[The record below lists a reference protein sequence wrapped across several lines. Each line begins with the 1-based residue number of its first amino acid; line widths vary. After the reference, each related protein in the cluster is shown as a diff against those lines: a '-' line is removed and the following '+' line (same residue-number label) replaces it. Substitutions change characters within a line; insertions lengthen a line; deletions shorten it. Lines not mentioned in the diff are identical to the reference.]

1 MLCSNDS
8 LLFFFKFLA
17 SFEGR
22 KEILWMFQGFLEVRK
37 TVSELTCEHLRV
49 LNIFQPDNAHIYV
62 SSYSCLVT
70 YRWTSISRTCWDW
83 INTSRYPWVWEIEV
97 WILYHCYTNTVYL
110 FMLEI
115 NLLHNG
121 SYFNSWV
128 ENIFYTF
135 VFA

>member
-8 LLFFFKFLA
+8 LLKFLA

-62 SSYSCLVT
+62 CCTVILQLIASAASSNDNACVEKRVT
-70 YRWTSISRTCWDW
+70 
-83 INTSRYPWVWEIEV
+83 
-97 WILYHCYTNTVYL
+97 
-110 FMLEI
+110 
-115 NLLHNG
+115 
-121 SYFNSWV
+121 
-128 ENIFYTF
+128 
-135 VFA
+135 